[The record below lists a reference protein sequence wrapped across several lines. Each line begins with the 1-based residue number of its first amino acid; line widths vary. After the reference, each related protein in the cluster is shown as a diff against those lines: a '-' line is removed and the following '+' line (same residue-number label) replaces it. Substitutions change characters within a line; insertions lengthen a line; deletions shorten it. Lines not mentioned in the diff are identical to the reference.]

1 MQYTIK
7 KKYVLLVFHV
17 KLVDSPILHRWV
29 HLTKRRSRTIASPA
43 EVITNRVPALT
54 AEDIFSLSHCSMSV
68 F

>member
-17 KLVDSPILHRWV
+17 KLVELHRWV